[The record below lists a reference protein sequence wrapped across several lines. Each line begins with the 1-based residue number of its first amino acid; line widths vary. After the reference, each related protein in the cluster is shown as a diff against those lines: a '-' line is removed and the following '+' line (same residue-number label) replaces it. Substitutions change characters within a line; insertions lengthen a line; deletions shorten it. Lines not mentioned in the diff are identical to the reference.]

1 MSAHDVVDSVMEPLR
16 AILEKVDRDKERLEK
31 RLEEIWGLCE
41 ELEDLAYQP
50 YNPDLKK
57 PEPKAPPVLEK
68 ADETLKLLTKL
79 SRAVGSAL
87 RLILRYMHPETQVK
101 VQPAPERRTQ
111 APIVIQTA
119 PQPAGE
125 SLASQVRSFFT
136 GPWEYLM
143 LKRRLEYLERRE
155 RPTITQPVVHRD
167 PLDIGRQLIPVIIE
181 TKDFLANCLMHHRAK
196 RSVYFLINVY
206 ETMRKRVSKIV
217 TTAMAFLEATHQI
230 DLRDLRTQEITQM
243 GYLTRIAE
251 AAAQAPAP
259 PARARPFYEGE
270 IRPPPYRQ
278 R

>member
-1 MSAHDVVDSVMEPLR
+1 MSKDALESVMEPLR

-41 ELEDLAYQP
+41 ELEDLAYRP
-50 YNPDLKK
+50 YNPDPKN
-57 PEPKAPPVLEK
+57 PEAPPVLEN
-68 ADETLKLLTKL
+68 AGEALKLLTKL

-101 VQPAPERRTQ
+101 VQPPPEKRTQ
-111 APIVIQTA
+111 APIIIQTA
-119 PQPAGE
+119 PQPTGE
-125 SLASQVRSFFT
+125 SLTSHVRSFFT

-143 LKRRLEYLERRE
+143 LKKRLEYLERRE
-155 RPTITQPVVHRD
+155 RPTITRPVVHRD

-181 TKDFLANCLMHHRAK
+181 TKDWLANCLMHYRAG
-196 RSVYFLINVY
+196 RSIYFLINVY

-230 DLRDLRTQEITQM
+230 DLHDLRRQEITQM
-243 GYLTRIAE
+243 AHLAKIAE
-251 AAAQAPAP
+251 AAAQAPAA

-270 IRPPPYRQ
+270 IRPPPYR
-278 R
+278 RESS